1 MNVTWIHL
9 NVNKKIL
16 IDFDF
21 FLQVLLK
28 SKPLDY
34 EAMRFPAS
42 IASSSDSVC
51 NRSDGAD

>member
-51 NRSDGAD
+51 YRSDGAD